1 MRLTLPAA
9 ARAARAVASLSITA
23 AAACA
28 HARTP
33 AAAPTAA
40 IATAAAGA
48 CTFTNPVM
56 RGADPSIVRAGGAYY
71 LVQSGGRSIEVR
83 RAERLEDLGRARAVT
98 IWSAPDTGWNHAEV
112 WAPELAHLDGR
123 WYVYYAAAHRGGQPF
138 VDQRTG
144 VLRSA
149 GDDPLGPYE
158 DAGQLYTGD
167 GPAPAGGPSAA
178 RPSIWAIDMTVG
190 RIDGRLYAVW
200 SGWERA
206 AATDKTPQLLYIA
219 PMASPTRI
227 AGPRRVLSAANAAW
241 ERGPELD
248 LQEGPEFL
256 QHGADTF
263 LVYSTRDSWLPTYE
277 LGMLRYKGGG
287 ADPTDSAS
295 WTKSAGPVFSSANG
309 VIGTGH
315 NTFTVSPDGRQDWLV
330 YHAKVGGEAGWN
342 RQIHMQPFAWRA
354 DGTPDFGRPV
364 PNGARVAVPSGE
376 CPA

>member
-1 MRLTLPAA
+1 MTSLRTAAAAALALAAACARGTTPAPTPAA
-9 ARAARAVASLSITA
+9 APASVRTAA

-28 HARTP
+28 
-33 AAAPTAA
+33 
-40 IATAAAGA
+40 
-48 CTFTNPVM
+48 FTNPVM
-56 RGADPSIVRAGGAYY
+56 RGADPSIVRADGSYS
-71 LVQSGGRSIEVR
+71 LVQSRDTAIVVYQ
-83 RAERLEDLGRARAVT
+83 AARLEGLGRARPVT
-98 IWSAPDTGWNHAEV
+98 VWTPPDTGWNHTNI
-112 WAPELAHLDGR
+112 WAPELVHLDGR
-123 WYVYYAAAHRGGQPF
+123 WYIYYAAAHRQGQPF

-149 GDDPLGPYE
+149 GGSPLGPYE

-178 RPSIWAIDMTVG
+178 RPSVWAIDMTVG
-190 RIDGRLYAVW
+190 RVNGRLYAVW

-219 PMASPTRI
+219 PMSSPTTI
-227 AGPRRVLSAANAAW
+227 AGPRRVLSQANAAW

-295 WTKSAGPVFSSANG
+295 WQKSAGPVFTSGNG

-315 NTFTVSPDGRQDWLV
+315 NTFTVSPDGRQHWLV
-330 YHAKVGGEAGWN
+330 YHAKVGNEPGW
-342 RQIHMQPFAWRA
+342 RRDIHMQPFGWRA
-354 DGTPDFGRPV
+354 DGAPDFGAPV
-364 PNGARVAVPSGE
+364 PDGAAVAVPSGE
-376 CPA
+376 CG

>member
-1 MRLTLPAA
+1 MTSFR
-9 ARAARAVASLSITA
+9 TA
-23 AAACA
+23 AAAALALAAACA
-28 HARTP
+28 RGTTPAPMP
-33 AAAPTAA
+33 AAAPAGVR
-40 IATAAAGA
+40 TAAATA
-48 CTFTNPVM
+48 CVFTNPVM
-56 RGADPSIVRAGGAYY
+56 RGADPSIVRADGSYY
-71 LVQSGGRSIEVR
+71 LVQSRDTAIVVYQ
-83 RAERLEDLGRARAVT
+83 AARLEGLGRARPVT
-98 IWSAPDTGWNHAEV
+98 VWTPPDTGWNHTNI
-112 WAPELAHLDGR
+112 WAPELVHLDGR
-123 WYVYYAAAHRGGQPF
+123 WYIYYAAAHRQGQPF

-149 GDDPLGPYE
+149 GDSPLGPYE

-178 RPSIWAIDMTVG
+178 RPSVWAIDMTVG
-190 RIDGRLYAVW
+190 RINGRLYAVW
-200 SGWERA
+200 SGWEHA

-219 PMASPTRI
+219 PMSSPTTI

-256 QHGADTF
+256 QHGGDTF

-277 LGMLRYKGGG
+277 LGMLRYKGNG

-295 WTKSAGPVFSSANG
+295 WAKSAGPVFASAGG

-330 YHAKVGGEAGWN
+330 YHAKVGSEPGW
-342 RQIHMQPFAWRA
+342 RRDIHMQPFGWGA
-354 DGTPDFGRPV
+354 DGVPDFGTPV
-364 PNGARVAVPSGE
+364 ADGRAVAAPSGE
-376 CPA
+376 CR